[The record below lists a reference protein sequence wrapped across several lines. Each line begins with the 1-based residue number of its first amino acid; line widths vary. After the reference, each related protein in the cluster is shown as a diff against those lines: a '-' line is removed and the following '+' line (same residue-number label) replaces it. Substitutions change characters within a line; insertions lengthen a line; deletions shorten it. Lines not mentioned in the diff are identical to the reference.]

1 MLLFTENPRRV
12 LLENRASDKR
22 ASRKPRGHKKS
33 QGSSK
38 APALPIEVLPSHTR
52 GNAISSKGGRGER
65 RKSVAEQEPGA
76 AQKAK
81 GLAKEAAGTVMGD
94 EEMKAEGRAEREGS
108 EGPAEWEG
116 SEGHKEYFRKII
128 EETNKR
134 SSGKA

>member
-1 MLLFTENPRRV
+1 LSCRKGFFSETGLPVYDV
-12 LLENRASDKR
+12 LGNLE
-22 ASRKPRGHKKS
+22 GIKKAWFF
-33 QGSSK
+33 K
-38 APALPIEVLPSHTR
+38 APALPIEVLPSHR
-52 GNAISSKGGRGER
+52 RVNAISSKGGRGER

-108 EGPAEWEG
+108 EEPAEREG
-116 SEGHKEYFRKII
+116 TEGHKEYFRKII

>member
-1 MLLFTENPRRV
+1 M
-12 LLENRASDKR
+12 
-22 ASRKPRGHKKS
+22 
-33 QGSSK
+33 
-38 APALPIEVLPSHTR
+38 
-52 GNAISSKGGRGER
+52 
-65 RKSVAEQEPGA
+65 AEQEPGA

-108 EGPAEWEG
+108 EG
-116 SEGHKEYFRKII
+116 HKEYFRKII

>member
-1 MLLFTENPRRV
+1 MFAAVSGRWQPAYVSQLLMLAVHSCSP
-12 LLENRASDKR
+12 ASL
-22 ASRKPRGHKKS
+22 SNLCQP
-33 QGSSK
+33 
-38 APALPIEVLPSHTR
+38 PALPIEVLPSHTR
-52 GNAISSKGGRGER
+52 GNAISSKGGRAQR
-65 RKSVAEQEPGA
+65 RKSVAEQEAGA

-108 EGPAEWEG
+108 EGPAEREG
-116 SEGHKEYFRKII
+116 AEGHKEYFRKII

>member
-1 MLLFTENPRRV
+1 MRQNFLLGKVSKLRFGLS
-12 LLENRASDKR
+12 LLG
-22 ASRKPRGHKKS
+22 SRGPEFFA
-33 QGSSK
+33 
-38 APALPIEVLPSHTR
+38 APALPLEVLPSHTR
-52 GNAISSKGGRGER
+52 GNAVSSKGGRGER

-108 EGPAEWEG
+108 EEPAEREG
-116 SEGHKEYFRKII
+116 TEGHKEYFREII

>member
-1 MLLFTENPRRV
+1 M
-12 LLENRASDKR
+12 
-22 ASRKPRGHKKS
+22 
-33 QGSSK
+33 
-38 APALPIEVLPSHTR
+38 
-52 GNAISSKGGRGER
+52 
-65 RKSVAEQEPGA
+65 AEQEPGA

-108 EGPAEWEG
+108 EEPAEREG
-116 SEGHKEYFRKII
+116 TEGHKEYFREII

>member
-1 MLLFTENPRRV
+1 M
-12 LLENRASDKR
+12 
-22 ASRKPRGHKKS
+22 
-33 QGSSK
+33 
-38 APALPIEVLPSHTR
+38 
-52 GNAISSKGGRGER
+52 
-65 RKSVAEQEPGA
+65 AEQEPGA

-94 EEMKAEGRAEREGS
+94 KEMKAEGPAER
-108 EGPAEWEG
+108 EG